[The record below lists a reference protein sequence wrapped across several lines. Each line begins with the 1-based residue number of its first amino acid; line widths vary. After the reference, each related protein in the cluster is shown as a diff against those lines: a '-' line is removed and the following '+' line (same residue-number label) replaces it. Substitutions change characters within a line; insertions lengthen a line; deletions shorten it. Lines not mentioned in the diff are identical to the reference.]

1 VFFTSL
7 VLDQPMAA
15 LPEHFLFILT
25 ISLKMEAA
33 HLSVMLAAQLTATW
47 YTDAKTHKTLHYVF
61 VAKVV

>member
-1 VFFTSL
+1 VFITFL

-15 LPEHFLFILT
+15 LPECFFFILT

-33 HLSVMLAAQLTATW
+33 RLSVMLATQLTATW
-47 YTDAKTHKTLHYVF
+47 YTDAKTDKTLHYVC

>member
-1 VFFTSL
+1 VFITSL

-33 HLSVMLAAQLTATW
+33 HLCVMLATQLTATW
-47 YTDAKTHKTLHYVF
+47 YTGAKTDTTLHYVC